1 MTGNR
6 YGFAEDF
13 RIVDRI
19 SGQPRGAKT
28 LSGGETFLASLALA
42 LGLVELAAR
51 SGGRLEA
58 LFLDEGFGSL
68 DADALQEALGELE
81 RHAAAGRLVA
91 VISHIRAV
99 AENIESVLRVTYR
112 PEGSQVLPVKGTER
126 EEFITQEIEQGL
138 LA

>member
-1 MTGNR
+1 MTGKR

-13 RIVDRI
+13 KIIDRI

-28 LSGGETFLASLALA
+28 LSGGESFLASLALA

-81 RHAAAGRLVA
+81 RRADAGRLVA
-91 VISHIRAV
+91 VISHVRAV
-99 AENIESVLRVTYR
+99 AEQIETVLRVNYR
-112 PEGSQVLPVKGTER
+112 PEGSEVLRVTGAER
-126 EEFITQEIEQGL
+126 EAFVAEEVEQGL